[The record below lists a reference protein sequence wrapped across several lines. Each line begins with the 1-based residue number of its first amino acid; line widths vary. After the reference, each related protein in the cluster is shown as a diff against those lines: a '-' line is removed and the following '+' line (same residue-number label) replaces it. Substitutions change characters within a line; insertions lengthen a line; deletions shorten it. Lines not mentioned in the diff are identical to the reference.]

1 VSETFTF
8 TRQNKEGTITALDM
22 QAIDVVNDELRKVF
36 VDYKTNLVGG
46 DKPKDFTITIEPFK
60 KGKSYRQIRGL
71 YRLLGKI
78 VPVLK
83 EIDPST
89 YFDVEK
95 VKVIIKDQFGYFDT
109 YNGIKLYKSCKD
121 ATIEDMMG
129 LIKTAEKFGQE
140 MGVEDCFLS
149 SEEELALKEYY
160 K

>member
-1 VSETFTF
+1 MTDTFTF
-8 TRQNKEGTITALDM
+8 TRQNKEGTITALD
-22 QAIDVVNDELRKVF
+22 IR
-36 VDYKTNLVGG
+36 NLKAVRANFEDCLEGYRSGLAFG
-46 DKPKDFTITIEPFK
+46 DKPKDFVVSIEPLK
-60 KGKSYRQIRGL
+60 KGKSYKQIRGL
-71 YRLLGKI
+71 YRLIQKI

-95 VKVIIKDQFGYFDT
+95 VKIIIKDMYGYFDT
-109 YNGIKLYKSCKD
+109 YDGIKLYKSCKD

-129 LIKTAEKFGQE
+129 LIKTAENFGQE